1 MYSRRLL
8 TCFISLAYFCEMFSC
23 ECLCVCLSQW
33 VSPHASDCDDFADVA
48 VALEAARWC
57 GTSVEETWLPTT
69 EKTVE
74 YLWANKDSGTTPSN
88 SFHFTSFHLAP
99 AAKHTHTHTI
109 QYSSSMLVYSIE
121 HLRMRAT
128 QFNRSDKFA
137 QQTIHEFSQKIR
149 KVQRMANDRSM
160 AAHAHVAIFL
170 RIWKTATNMKT
181 TTLLTNNSV

>member
-1 MYSRRLL
+1 MALVWRKRGCRRQKKRSNIYEQTRIRARHLQIH
-8 TCFISLAYFCEMFSC
+8 FISL
-23 ECLCVCLSQW
+23 
-33 VSPHASDCDDFADVA
+33 
-48 VALEAARWC
+48 
-57 GTSVEETWLPTT
+57 
-69 EKTVE
+69 
-74 YLWANKDSGTTPSN
+74 
-88 SFHFTSFHLAP
+88 HFIWHPRPNT
-99 AAKHTHTHTI
+99 HTHTHTI